1 MKETLQLTVPEYM
14 TIEQYAA
21 MTSYKGQSK
30 FGRLV
35 HTVSILTGQ
44 SKEKV
49 RMWDLDSLSKVSNLY
64 ADIADHKELF
74 HPLLEWDGVEY
85 GYSNIKQFTLGE
97 YIDLEEY

>member
-49 RMWDLDSLSKVSNLY
+49 RMWDLDSLVRYLTY
-64 ADIADHKELF
+64 MQTLPI
-74 HPLLEWDGVEY
+74 
-85 GYSNIKQFTLGE
+85 IKNYFIH
-97 YIDLEEY
+97 Y